1 MSTTSL
7 TISLPE
13 PLKAFV
19 DGQVAS
25 GTFPD
30 ADAYIQALL
39 REAQKRQARERVEAL
54 LQEGLDSGPA
64 TPMTAKDW
72 ENIRKRLRGRVKK
85 RPKR

>member
-19 DGQVAS
+19 DRQVAS

-39 REAQKRQARERVEAL
+39 REAQKRLARERVEAL

-64 TPMTAKDW
+64 TEMTAQDWDDIRREGMRRLKDG
-72 ENIRKRLRGRVKK
+72 KS
-85 RPKR
+85 P